1 MHISRTGRGRR
12 ARERGSHCNGCPFA
26 REDKVG
32 SISRYLFASFALALF
47 VAFGSAS
54 AQGPTVSIETDYLM
68 TLEGIC
74 EPGQPMGQR
83 LVVNCTGGSA
93 HGPKINATV
102 IPPTGDWLIP
112 VTEGLL
118 RLDVRGTLKTDD
130 GELIFFEYGG
140 VISGSKE
147 AGDRLAKGE
156 VLTAKDVYF
165 MTAPKFST
173 SSKKYDWLNH
183 IQAVGKMTSVQ
194 AGKFVKYDVFTVR

>member
-1 MHISRTGRGRR
+1 M
-12 ARERGSHCNGCPFA
+12 
-26 REDKVG
+26 D
-32 SISRYLFASFALALF
+32 SISRYLFASFALAL
-47 VAFGSAS
+47 VVPFGSAS
-54 AQGPTVSIETDYLM
+54 GQTPTVNVETEYLM

-74 EPGQPMGQR
+74 ELGQPIGQR
-83 LVVNCTGGSA
+83 LIVNCTSGSA

-156 VLTAKDVYF
+156 ILTSKDVYF
-165 MTAPKFST
+165 ITAPKFST

-183 IQAVGKMTSVQ
+183 IQAVGKMIGVQ